1 MFPHEHETATFTI
14 EVDVAVA
21 RPPCPTNI
29 RTATVVLT
37 TDEGE
42 LAATLGA
49 IHMVLGTRPWVV
61 MPTATRV
68 IEVVM

>member
-1 MFPHEHETATFTI
+1 MHNDDTATFTI
-14 EVDVAVA
+14 EVDVAIA
-21 RPPCPTNI
+21 RPPCPANI

-42 LAATLGA
+42 LAATLSA

-68 IEVVM
+68 IDVVM